1 MSILV
6 SRLLRDRDL
15 FERCVLMPFCALGI
29 LVLLVVLVLQRLGV
43 IR

>member
-15 FERCVLMPFCALGI
+15 FERCVLTPFCILGAGA
-29 LVLLVVLVLQRLGV
+29 VLVLIHLGV
-43 IR
+43 L

>member
-15 FERCVLMPFCALGI
+15 FERYVMVPFCAAGCASI
-29 LVLLVVLVLQRLGV
+29 VLLIATGVLR
-43 IR
+43 